1 MTTDCHG
8 MPLMATDDHGIPHG
22 LTLLSTMIT
31 PLNRYELWLFGYHAI
46 PHIRRAE
53 IVYTLCTAFLN
64 SLYHYMG
71 LQLARAVSASFV
83 LGTTFLSKVRTCM
96 QRAC

>member
-1 MTTDCHG
+1 

-71 LQLARAVSASFV
+71 LQLAKAVSASFV
-83 LGTTFLSKVRTCM
+83 LGTTFLSKVRT
-96 QRAC
+96 